1 MKLKFAVSLGSAL
14 LVLNLGAF
22 AIDPEK
28 QAVIDRYKAPF
39 AVYLAAISD
48 LGVGARYRDKQ
59 KRILSRR
66 QINSATKPTSS
77 STNLMPTRSSLQT
90 RKWCN
95 PWTTIPTP
103 RRQWKITWNL

>member
-14 LVLNLGAF
+14 LVLNLGAS

-48 LGVGARYRDKQ
+48 LGAALDTEQTEVGFHQGGR
-59 KRILSRR
+59 
-66 QINSATKPTSS
+66 
-77 STNLMPTRSSLQT
+77 
-90 RKWCN
+90 
-95 PWTTIPTP
+95 
-103 RRQWKITWNL
+103 